1 MGGRVGVGW
10 LYRLH
15 RIRPCAGCVTGGGSL
30 LVMQPASRADQSE
43 SRDSCGPRPAPP
55 RLRNGPLMGL
65 LLPIRVTWTHAGRGR
80 LRSPLLC
87 ADGLLWYAA
96 RSDPAVRLVSV
107 WGSRGIR
114 VTLFLVEPRARRPS
128 ALGTV
133 IAVGGQNSGVPGFP
147 GHSSPCRTMGAA
159 AIDTRRRDRRRGAR
173 LGGLGVS
180 ESLCSLSN
188 HGRGGHRHSA
198 P

>member
-1 MGGRVGVGW
+1 MGW
-10 LYRLH
+10 PYRLH

-87 ADGLLWYAA
+87 ADGLLWYAS
-96 RSDPAVRLVSV
+96 RSDPAVRLVSAADDGGRHRLLQAV
-107 WGSRGIR
+107 SRVLGGLTWARGRCLGIAR
-114 VTLFLVEPRARRPS
+114 VTRVGVSGYPS
-128 ALGTV
+128 
-133 IAVGGQNSGVPGFP
+133 
-147 GHSSPCRTMGAA
+147 HSVPCRTTGAA
-159 AIDTRRRDRRRGAR
+159 AIGTRHRDRRRGAK
-173 LGGLGVS
+173 LGGPGVS
-180 ESLCSLSN
+180 GSPFLLSN